1 MLGCEGESVRGRGRE
16 GEGDEERVLLNR
28 AILTLLLR
36 FIPLLLFLSILTVA
50 LQINRNHELPSSLL
64 LF

>member
-1 MLGCEGESVRGRGRE
+1 MEGVRKRDGRGEGEKEGVKVRGCQGVRVSEGE

-36 FIPLLLFLSILTVA
+36 FIPLLLFCLS
-50 LQINRNHELPSSLL
+50 
-64 LF
+64 

>member
-1 MLGCEGESVRGRGRE
+1 MEGVRKRDGRGEGEKEGVRVRVSEGE

-36 FIPLLLFLSILTVA
+36 FIPLLLFCLS
-50 LQINRNHELPSSLL
+50 
-64 LF
+64 

>member
-1 MLGCEGESVRGRGRE
+1 MEGVRKRDGRGEGEKEGVKVRGCQGVRVRVSEGE

-36 FIPLLLFLSILTVA
+36 FIPLLLFCLS
-50 LQINRNHELPSSLL
+50 
-64 LF
+64 